1 MKAAGLCNT
10 DLEASSGAYPV
21 PLPAILGHEGA
32 GIVAAVGAQ
41 VTDIKPGNHV
51 ICSIATSCG
60 QCFYC
65 KRATP
70 IICEPM
76 LASQKIGAHRHSGL
90 RVQGSDGAIH
100 HFLGVSSLAEYCV
113 VSQMCAVV
121 IQTDIPFDA

>member
-1 MKAAGLCNT
+1 MWEFRAAGLREYWMPLSIERVSFCALGDYDGLGKVKAAGLCHT

-60 QCFYC
+60 PCFYC
-65 KRATP
+65 KRANP
-70 IICEPM
+70 IDRK
-76 LASQKIGAHRHSGL
+76 S
-90 RVQGSDGAIH
+90 
-100 HFLGVSSLAEYCV
+100 V
-113 VSQMCAVV
+113 V
-121 IQTDIPFDA
+121 

>member
-1 MKAAGLCNT
+1 MWEFRAAVLREYGMPLSIERVSIDALGDYDVLVKMKAAGLCHT

-70 IICEPM
+70 ILCEPM
-76 LASQKIGAHRHSGL
+76 LASQKIGAHRHGDRKS
-90 RVQGSDGAIH
+90 
-100 HFLGVSSLAEYCV
+100 V
-113 VSQMCAVV
+113 V
-121 IQTDIPFDA
+121 